1 MLDEEVLLKTNRNTG
16 ETMSVFYAV
25 AAVCVPAFMLGG
37 DSAWGVGALIALG
50 ILAPINLYHSVS
62 NWRTVRD
69 GASWKFPLLLLP
81 YIAMFI
87 ITVVAVLNPV
97 VESVYVS
104 GKEWIRLSDNPDIA
118 IVSGTLSPVYPITS
132 VLAILSAAACGMS
145 IYFVVTSKFVFRR
158 IFLYCSLFAGILALI
173 GFVIRAVAAFAHDSA
188 VGFGAEGF
196 SLFPDS
202 DSWCGFAIIW
212 QGAAL
217 AAAVYSAQRFA
228 VEHVLCSLRFWAI
241 VFAMLLWGS
250 VQICGVSV
258 ERFLATVVLVAGIF
272 ALALDVFPSKSN
284 LKKYKIGRMRGG
296 FSIKLRGKI
305 PFIVYVVA
313 LAALLFLA
321 WKQYGVCGGAES
333 LSFDPAAEFPL
344 TDRQI
349 KAYDEDFKEM
359 TANRTMFGWGESSFT
374 TVFSFFQGDD
384 LGGNSWDSPKSDL
397 QRCLAENGYAGL
409 AIMMV
414 APALFLLGWLF
425 RLKISLPS
433 FVLGATIA
441 IMLFLGCVRNPFE
454 NVAVVASFMVVMYSF
469 FGWDTSEG

>member
-1 MLDEEVLLKTNRNTG
+1 MLDEEVLLKTNRNAG

-37 DSAWGVGALIALG
+37 DSSWGVGTLIALG
-50 ILAPINLYHSVS
+50 ILAPINLYQSVS
-62 NWRTVRD
+62 NWRTVRS

-87 ITVVAVLNPV
+87 ITVIAVLNPV

-104 GKEWIRLSDNPDIA
+104 GKEWVRLSDNPDLA

-132 VLAILSAAACGMS
+132 VLATLSAAACGMS

-173 GFVIRAVAAFAHDSA
+173 GFAIRAVAAFAHNSG
-188 VGFGAEGF
+188 VGFGAAGF

-202 DSWCGFAIIW
+202 ASWCGFALIW

-228 VEHVLCSLRFWAI
+228 VVHVMFSLRFWAI
-241 VFAMLLWGS
+241 VFSMILWGS
-250 VQICGVSV
+250 VQICGAPV
-258 ERFLATVVLVAGIF
+258 ERFLATIILAAGF
-272 ALALDVFPSKSN
+272 LALALDVFPSKSN
-284 LKKYKIGRMRGG
+284 LKKYKIGRIRGG

-305 PFIVYVVA
+305 PFIVYIVA
-313 LAALLFLA
+313 LASLLFLS
-321 WKQYGVCGGAES
+321 WKQYCVCGSA
-333 LSFDPAAEFPL
+333 FDPAAESPL
-344 TDRQI
+344 TARQI

-359 TANRTMFGWGESSFT
+359 TANRPIFGWGESSFT

-384 LGGNSWDSPKSDL
+384 LGAYSWDSPKSDL

-409 AIMMV
+409 AIMMI
-414 APALFLLGWLF
+414 APVLFLLGWLF
-425 RLKISLPS
+425 RLKLSLPS

-454 NVAVVASFMVVMYSF
+454 NVAVVASFMVLMYSF

>member
-1 MLDEEVLLKTNRNTG
+1 MLDEEVLLKTNRNAG

-37 DSAWGVGALIALG
+37 DSSWGVGTLIALG
-50 ILAPINLYHSVS
+50 ILAPINLYQSVS
-62 NWRTVRD
+62 NWRTVRS

-87 ITVVAVLNPV
+87 ITVIAVLNPV

-104 GKEWIRLSDNPDIA
+104 GKEWVRLSDNPDLA

-132 VLAILSAAACGMS
+132 VLATLSAAACGMS

-173 GFVIRAVAAFAHDSA
+173 GFAIRAVAAFAHNSG
-188 VGFGAEGF
+188 VGFGTAGF

-202 DSWCGFAIIW
+202 ASWCGFALIW

-217 AAAVYSAQRFA
+217 AAAVYSTQRFA
-228 VEHVLCSLRFWAI
+228 VVHVMFSLRFWAI
-241 VFAMLLWGS
+241 VFSMILWGS
-250 VQICGVSV
+250 VQICGAPV
-258 ERFLATVVLVAGIF
+258 ERFLATIILAAGF
-272 ALALDVFPSKSN
+272 LALALDVFPSKSN
-284 LKKYKIGRMRGG
+284 LKKYKIGRIRGG

-305 PFIVYVVA
+305 PFIVYIVA
-313 LAALLFLA
+313 LASLLFLS
-321 WKQYGVCGGAES
+321 WKQYGVCGSAES
-333 LSFDPAAEFPL
+333 LSFDPAAEPPL
-344 TDRQI
+344 TACQI

-359 TANRTMFGWGESSFT
+359 TANRPIFGWGESSFT

-384 LGGNSWDSPKSDL
+384 LGAYSWDSPKSDL

-409 AIMMV
+409 AIMMI
-414 APALFLLGWLF
+414 APVIFLLGWLF
-425 RLKISLPS
+425 RLKLSLPS

-454 NVAVVASFMVVMYSF
+454 NVAVVASFMVLMYSF

>member
-1 MLDEEVLLKTNRNTG
+1 MLDEEVLLKTNRNVG

-37 DSAWGVGALIALG
+37 DSSWGVGTLIALG
-50 ILAPINLYHSVS
+50 ILAPINLYQSVS
-62 NWRTVRD
+62 NWRTVRS

-87 ITVVAVLNPV
+87 ITVIAVLNPV

-104 GKEWIRLSDNPDIA
+104 GKEWVRLSDNPDLA
-118 IVSGTLSPVYPITS
+118 IVSGTLSPVYSITS
-132 VLAILSAAACGMS
+132 VLATLSAAACGMS

-173 GFVIRAVAAFAHDSA
+173 GFAIRAVAAFAHNSG
-188 VGFGAEGF
+188 VGFGAVGF

-202 DSWCGFAIIW
+202 ASWCGFALIW

-217 AAAVYSAQRFA
+217 AAAVYSSQRFA
-228 VEHVLCSLRFWAI
+228 VVHVMFSLRFWAI
-241 VFAMLLWGS
+241 VFSMILWGS
-250 VQICGVSV
+250 AQICGAPV
-258 ERFLATVVLVAGIF
+258 ERFLATIILATGF
-272 ALALDVFPSKSN
+272 LALALDVFPSKSN
-284 LKKYKIGRMRGG
+284 LKKYKIGRIRGG
-296 FSIKLRGKI
+296 FSVKLRGKI
-305 PFIVYVVA
+305 PFIVYIVA
-313 LAALLFLA
+313 LASLLFLS
-321 WKQYGVCGGAES
+321 WKQYCVCESAES
-333 LSFDPAAEFPL
+333 LSFDPAAESPL
-344 TDRQI
+344 TARQI

-359 TANRTMFGWGESSFT
+359 TVNRPIFGWGESSFT

-384 LGGNSWDSPKSDL
+384 LGAYSWDSPKSDL
-397 QRCLAENGYAGL
+397 QRCLAESGYAGL
-409 AIMMV
+409 AIMMI
-414 APALFLLGWLF
+414 APVLFLLGWLF
-425 RLKISLPS
+425 RLKLSLPS

-454 NVAVVASFMVVMYSF
+454 NVAVVASFMVLMYSF

>member
-1 MLDEEVLLKTNRNTG
+1 
-16 ETMSVFYAV
+16 
-25 AAVCVPAFMLGG
+25 
-37 DSAWGVGALIALG
+37 
-50 ILAPINLYHSVS
+50 
-62 NWRTVRD
+62 
-69 GASWKFPLLLLP
+69 
-81 YIAMFI
+81 
-87 ITVVAVLNPV
+87 
-97 VESVYVS
+97 
-104 GKEWIRLSDNPDIA
+104 
-118 IVSGTLSPVYPITS
+118 
-132 VLAILSAAACGMS
+132 
-145 IYFVVTSKFVFRR
+145 
-158 IFLYCSLFAGILALI
+158 
-173 GFVIRAVAAFAHDSA
+173 
-188 VGFGAEGF
+188 
-196 SLFPDS
+196 
-202 DSWCGFAIIW
+202 
-212 QGAAL
+212 
-217 AAAVYSAQRFA
+217 
-228 VEHVLCSLRFWAI
+228 
-241 VFAMLLWGS
+241 
-250 VQICGVSV
+250 
-258 ERFLATVVLVAGIF
+258 
-272 ALALDVFPSKSN
+272 
-284 LKKYKIGRMRGG
+284 MRGG

-333 LSFDPAAEFPL
+333 LSFDPAAESPL

-441 IMLFLGCVRNPFE
+441 IMVFLGCVRNPFE